1 MTPRSLAQRVMD
13 LEQQMD
19 SLKDLPGAVDRIGSQ
34 ILQSQV
40 ENRFEF
46 SAIREETR
54 NEFAAVRQETGNE
67 FGAVREEMR
76 TEFAAVR
83 EEMRTEFAAVRE
95 EMRTECAA
103 VREEMRTEFGAVRED
118 MRTEF
123 GAVRREMQDLREE
136 LREDIRIGVEESQN
150 LTRLLHAEA
159 MQAIATL
166 DATLRRDVIDRLDGL
181 LRLQQ
186 RGPDRPA

>member
-67 FGAVREEMR
+67 FG
-76 TEFAAVR
+76 AVR